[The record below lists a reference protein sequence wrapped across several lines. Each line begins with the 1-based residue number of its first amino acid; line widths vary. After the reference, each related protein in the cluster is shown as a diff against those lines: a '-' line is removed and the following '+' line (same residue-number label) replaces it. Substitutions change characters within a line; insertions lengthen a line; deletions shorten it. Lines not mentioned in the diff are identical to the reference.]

1 MMKTTRGWRMMKQAY
16 RKWLSTINGRL
27 SSPSQSWLHRGEVK
41 ELLMFHVLLES
52 KPVVSGVVV
61 WTIHQVFKSIAD
73 MAGKQPG
80 YVLPAMSLYAKWT
93 GTADEATLISSMKL
107 IHCLTPVARKLKKRC
122 MSAHT
127 PTELSYHLAV
137 VLQLQVLVMPISLQ
151 QQVMMKMRH
160 SVTQRRRR
168 RPFQIVQ
175 VATMQRKMQNIL
187 PFDAILQQRQLPIHY
202 QEGEQDRAISYEQ
215 KCCCRLIQS

>member
-27 SSPSQSWLHRGEVK
+27 SSPSQSWLQKGEVE

-93 GTADEATLISSMKL
+93 GTADEAALISSMKL

-127 PTELSYHLAV
+127 PTELSHHLAV

-151 QQVMMKMRH
+151 QQVAMKMRH
-160 SVTQRRRR
+160 SVTQTRRRR
-168 RPFQIVQ
+168 WPFQRIR
-175 VATMQRKMQNIL
+175 VATMQTKMQNIL
-187 PFDAILQQRQLPIHY
+187 PFDAVLQQRQLPY
-202 QEGEQDRAISYEQ
+202 REGEQDRAISYEQ
-215 KCCCRLIQS
+215 KWCCRFIQS